1 MTGPFNKKV
10 CNDIGNENYE
20 MDSLAPAASEFFK
33 IYGTIKLMGPLYEGA
48 ADLFKGVRPEHRF
61 DRLLEACGY
70 KQNPVG
76 FFKAILT
83 EISLSGGTAQKT
95 MVINHIPL
103 PLLFLYWFLE
113 ILDPSNHLISVKT
126 IEQLA
131 QKTGIY
137 PKDPDRVQRVM
148 DAYPVRLSDHVVRQS
163 KVSAAVAIQYIPF
176 AEELDPKGHTITFD
190 GHFKKGL
197 LEQMYQ
203 NRVIFLLDMRCPVYC
218 RFCFR
223 KHKSFRRE
231 KSPSAADVQEAVV
244 QVKNLPLVKE
254 ILITGGEPLL
264 NRKNMEAALDGLME
278 IDHVRTLRIA
288 TRSIAYYPHLFLK
301 NNREYLRYLKS
312 KQADC
317 LKKGKR
323 MEIGVH
329 FVHPDEVSLASL
341 DIISDLVKSGIPV
354 YVQTPFLNKV
364 NNDGPVLAR
373 LFTLLRNAGA
383 EIYYIFTPCHPI
395 HGTQTYWTPISESI
409 EAHRYLRAH
418 LSDRCIP
425 KLCTATPLGK
435 MEWHTSGWAVAKDEK
450 DPDHIWIRTPYTRE
464 YFTGVTGDASP
475 PQDSMENPDGTLNVK
490 CLIDMGDKDLFL
502 GNHSLVGQIPSIRSG
517 RKPRQGI
524 GPDLLS
530 KIKEELFSGKF
541 SISWVNAPSRTIA
554 RVHKTRVELA
564 LAQNFAPNTAAM
576 GTVAPDTATMGTA
589 AMDYIRANPDI
600 TDVIL
605 HVPDIE
611 GETIISQLNR
621 IGHTMDLLGSMEH
634 IACIRLRWQA
644 FQIRPKAF
652 TTDIID
658 KIAGWARFSIGDPLK
673 IEMET
678 WWLLPRDLLLE
689 HGRLV
694 GQLACHGVQTY
705 ANLALISGVNDDP
718 GVICEMAH
726 GIREAGMD
734 FHHCY
739 VAGLGVQNIFN
750 GAHPIETDQVLAIA
764 SRVRTACSGREIP
777 LYMIQT
783 PLGEV
788 DFGLTS
794 TLVRQSEVHG
804 ENANVSEKWCL
815 QLAPYDHSYFTAMD
829 PGFDLAKTGAIKR
842 EDTLL
847 VPLKGLVRSGDF
859 PL

>member
-1 MTGPFNKKV
+1 MTGPLKKKV
-10 CNDIGNENYE
+10 CNDICKKNDEV
-20 MDSLAPAASEFFK
+20 DSLAPAAKAFFK
-33 IYGTIKLMGPLYEGA
+33 TYGTLKLMGSDLALVLKGA
-48 ADLFKGVRPEHRF
+48 RPEHRF

-70 KQNPVG
+70 EQNPVG

-83 EISLSGGTAQKT
+83 NLSQVSGGTYQKP
-95 MVINHIPL
+95 MVINQIPL
-103 PLLFLYWFLE
+103 PPLFLYWFLE
-113 ILDPSNHLISVKT
+113 RLDPSNHLVSLKT
-126 IEQLA
+126 IEQFA

-137 PKDPDRVQRVM
+137 PKDPDRVQQVM
-148 DAYPVRLSDHVVRQS
+148 DAYPVRLSDHVIRQS
-163 KVSAAVAIQYIPF
+163 KVSAAVAIQYLPF

-203 NRVIFLLDMRCPVYC
+203 NRVIFLLTMRCPVYC

-231 KSPSAADVQEAVV
+231 KSPSVADVREAVAR
-244 QVKNLPLVKE
+244 VKDLPRVKE

-264 NRKNMEAALDGLME
+264 NRKNIAAALDGLME

-329 FVHPDEVSLASL
+329 FVHPDEVSLDCL

-364 NNDGPVLAR
+364 NNSGPVLAR

-435 MEWHTSGWAVAKDEK
+435 MEWHTSGWAVAKDES

-475 PQDSMENPDGTLNVK
+475 PHECMENPDGTLNVK

-502 GNHSLVGQIPSIRSG
+502 GPHSLPGQTTRTG
-517 RKPRQGI
+517 RKPRHGCS
-524 GPDLLS
+524 PELLQ
-530 KIKEELFSGKF
+530 KIKEDLFASRF
-541 SISWVNAPSRTIA
+541 SISGINTLSPAIVRL
-554 RVHKTRVELA
+554 HKTRVELA
-564 LAQNFAPNTAAM
+564 LT
-576 GTVAPDTATMGTA
+576 PDTDIDSG
-589 AMDYIRANPDI
+589 AMDYIRQNPDI

-605 HVPDIE
+605 HMPDG
-611 GETIISQLNR
+611 GETILSQLNR
-621 IGHTMDLLGSMEH
+621 IGKVVDPLGSMEH
-634 IACIRLRWQA
+634 IACVRLRWESFQA
-644 FQIRPKAF
+644 RPEAF
-652 TTDIID
+652 TPRVINQL
-658 KIAGWARFSIGDPLK
+658 AGWANFSLGDPLK
-673 IEMET
+673 IEIET
-678 WWLLPRDLLLE
+678 WWLLPRDLLPD
-689 HGRLV
+689 HGRLA
-694 GQLACHGVQTY
+694 GQLNGRGIQTY
-705 ANLALISGVNDDP
+705 ANLALVSGVNDDP
-718 GVICEMAH
+718 AVVCEMAH
-726 GIREAGMD
+726 GFREAGMD

-739 VAGLGVQNIFN
+739 VAGLFVQDRYN
-750 GAHPIETDQVLAIA
+750 GAHPIQTDQVLAIA
-764 SRVRTACSGREIP
+764 SHVRKSCSGREIP
-777 LYMIQT
+777 LYIIQT

-794 TLVRQSEVHG
+794 TLIRHSAGDPEK
-804 ENANVSEKWCL
+804 EKWFL
-815 QLAPYDHSYFTAMD
+815 QLSPYDVPYFTAMD
-829 PGFDLAKTGAIKR
+829 PGFDLAKTGARDVDGIL
-842 EDTLL
+842 E
-847 VPLKGLVRSGDF
+847 VPLKGVVRSGDF